1 MAPRRPPPRRSKRRA
16 CPCSTS
22 QAPAPCAPP
31 SALLPA
37 DLVAQAVNARFC
49 TPCTRA
55 HAGCAHLVVHV
66 AAGRARARRRRA
78 CIHLCCRCRL
88 FLARSRRLASP
99 TCVEPAHSP
108 CRACP
113 AALPVGAL
121 SADWS
126 TAPRLR
132 REPEAP
138 SPPQPHVRSADI
150 VAFGGLQRFWRAA
163 VGCQHT
169 IALLSRGGC
178 CARVPSMG
186 GCSPSACSRLQALT
200 PGLACACPAAV
211 SWQAFDRMRA
221 CRGRTPTSCGREPP
235 SACCWYQCSAAC
247 PK

>member
-1 MAPRRPPPRRSKRRA
+1 MRPAQRAATGRPCCTGCERQVLHPLHSSSRWLRPPGRACRRWARAGSAAPRVHPP
-16 CPCSTS
+16 
-22 QAPAPCAPP
+22 
-31 SALLPA
+31 LLPLPA
-37 DLVAQAVNARFC
+37 VPCPQPTVGIPHLRGARTLAMQAF
-49 TPCTRA
+49 
-55 HAGCAHLVVHV
+55 
-66 AAGRARARRRRA
+66 
-78 CIHLCCRCRL
+78 
-88 FLARSRRLASP
+88 
-99 TCVEPAHSP
+99 
-108 CRACP
+108 P